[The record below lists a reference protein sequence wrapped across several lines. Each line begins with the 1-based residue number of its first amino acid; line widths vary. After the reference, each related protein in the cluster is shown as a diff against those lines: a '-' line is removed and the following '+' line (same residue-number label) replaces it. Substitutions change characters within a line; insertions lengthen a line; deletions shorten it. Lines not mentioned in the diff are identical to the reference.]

1 MRIKLSILLILVSIT
16 LFSQV
21 NLEIEYEFRNV
32 FDIANTKDQRSR
44 DIYTKSNENRLYF
57 ELLSSEKE
65 SIFQKIDKVDNSQGR
80 TGVSISFTSGPGGVF
95 YKNLVDKLTVS
106 KINYKGIDFLINDS
120 IKINNWI
127 LEKDK
132 DKILGFEVRKA
143 ILKNNNSSHIEAWY
157 APELR
162 IKNGPSNFDGLP
174 GVILKLIIS
183 TEEESEINKQIYL
196 ATLIKLN
203 DKVKIKKPTKGK
215 NIFQSDFNKIVEED
229 NKKMNEF
236 LNGFI
241 NEK

>member
-1 MRIKLSILLILVSIT
+1 MRIKLSFLLVLISIT
-16 LFSQV
+16 LFSQE

-32 FDIANTKDQRSR
+32 FDISSVKNQKHR
-44 DIYTKSNENRLYF
+44 DIYVNSNENRLYF

-65 SIFQKIDKVDNSQGR
+65 SIFQKIDKIDNSQGK

-95 YKNLVDKLTVS
+95 YKNLSDKLTVS

-120 IKINNWI
+120 IKLNDWI
-127 LEKDK
+127 LEKNK

-143 ILKNNNSSHIEAWY
+143 LLKINNYSYVEAWY

-174 GVILKLIIS
+174 GIILKLIIS
-183 TEEESEINKQIYL
+183 TEEENEIKKQIYL
-196 ATLIKLN
+196 ATLVKLN
-203 DKVKIKKPTKGK
+203 DKVRINKPTKGK
-215 NIFQSDFNKIVEED
+215 NISQSDFNKIIEED

-236 LNGFI
+236 LNEI
-241 NEK
+241 TNEK